1 MLNCLGGQPGDAK
14 FAPDAASL
22 ALPVLGI
29 PEALT
34 QRTSSIRTRLALL
47 VLASVLP
54 AAVMVFALISYD
66 YQQQR
71 AQLKANT
78 VATARAIG
86 FQLDYRIAEVQSG
99 LTALATSRLL
109 RLSDLSYFDQ
119 QAREVRAAQPI
130 SNIVLVGL
138 DGRQLVNTLRPF
150 GSELPTTFSSPQ
162 MQKLLQSGQS
172 GVTDLFTGPVAGKQV
187 IAVGVPVRQDG
198 RVVYGL
204 IAIIEPAQLR
214 DLLLRQNMAP
224 GWVAAILDRTGT
236 VVARTQD
243 QERFIGKKA
252 TADLRQRLQD
262 VAEDALE
269 NGVTLDG
276 RRVVTAFSRAPQTQ
290 WAVAIGIPQD
300 TLTAGLNRS
309 LGLLLAGTLGLLA
322 TSLGLAWYF
331 GSGITHAIRRL
342 TDAARQLAQEEPVA
356 VPRLAFRE
364 ADELGRAFEQTSVAL
379 GQAHE
384 ALLHSEARLRG
395 ILESAMDSIIT
406 IDEDQRVVLFNSAAI
421 TMFGW
426 TAAEAMGAPIA
437 NFLPERFRTGH
448 ADHIRQFGEQ
458 LHGARMMSR
467 ERVVHGLRRNG
478 EEFPLEASISMVRE
492 DGRRLFTVI
501 LRDIT
506 ERERNREEL
515 VRSNLELQQFAF
527 VASHDLRSPLRSING
542 YIRLLEKKHGAAL
555 PSDAI
560 ELVQRTSA
568 AVMQLD
574 RLTDDLLSYARIESQ
589 TKPFEDVDTNA
600 ALASA
605 MLLLDAAIAES
616 GAVIEADRLP
626 HVFGDRTLLIQL
638 FQNLLANAI
647 KYCDNGAPRTR
658 VAAAAS
664 GDQWEFSVTDNGIGI
679 EPQHHQ
685 KIFQIFKRL
694 HSGREY
700 PGNGIGLSICQRI
713 VQRHGGRIWVES
725 EAGQGSVFLFT
736 IPRTTAS
743 TKEVTT

>member
-1 MLNCLGGQPGDAK
+1 M
-14 FAPDAASL
+14 
-22 ALPVLGI
+22 
-29 PEALT
+29 
-34 QRTSSIRTRLALL
+34 QRTPSIRTRLALL

-54 AAVMVFALISYD
+54 AAALVFVLVTYD
-66 YQQQR
+66 YQQER

-243 QERFIGKKA
+243 QERFVGKPA
-252 TADLRQRLQD
+252 TAELRQRMQQ
-262 VAEDALE
+262 VTADAIE
-269 NGVTLDG
+269 NALTLDG
-276 RRVVTAFSRAPQTQ
+276 RRVVTAFSRAPQSQ
-290 WAVAIGIPQD
+290 WVVAIGIPQD
-300 TLTAGLNRS
+300 TLTAGLNES

-331 GSGITHAIRRL
+331 GSGITHAIKQL
-342 TDAARQLAQEEPVA
+342 THAARQLAKEEPVA

-364 ADELGRAFEQTSVAL
+364 ADELGRAFEQTSMAL

-384 ALLHSEARLRG
+384 ARLHSEARLRG

-406 IDEDQRVVLFNSAAI
+406 IDEEHRVVLFNSAAI

-437 NFLPERFRTGH
+437 DFLPERFRNGH
-448 ADHIRQFGEQ
+448 ANHIQQFGEQ
-458 LHGARMMSR
+458 HDGARMMSR

-478 EEFPLEASISMVRE
+478 EEFPLEASISMVKE
-492 DGRRLFTVI
+492 GGRRLFTVI

-542 YIRLLEKKHGAAL
+542 YIRLLEKKHGAVL
-555 PSDAI
+555 PPEAI
-560 ELVQRTSA
+560 ELVHRTSA

-589 TKPFEDVDTNA
+589 TRPFEDVDTDA
-600 ALASA
+600 ALAAA
-605 MLLLDAAIAES
+605 MHLLDAAIAES
-616 GAVIEADRLP
+616 GAVIEADALP
-626 HVFGDRTLLIQL
+626 HLRGDRTLLIQL

-647 KYCDNGAPRTR
+647 TFCGTSSPRIR
-658 VAAAAS
+658 VTAAVF
-664 GDQWEFSVTDNGIGI
+664 DDRWEFSVTDNGIGI
-679 EPQHHQ
+679 EPQHLQ

-700 PGNGIGLSICQRI
+700 PGNGMGLSICERI

-725 EAGQGSVFLFT
+725 EAGRGSVFLFT
-736 IPRTTAS
+736 IQKATLNATETA
-743 TKEVTT
+743 T